1 MSISASLAPRP
12 LGPAMV
18 RGLRGLCPNC
28 GEGRLFGRFLKPV
41 MACAACGENLEGQR
55 SDDLPPYVTI
65 MIVGH
70 LIVPAVLAVEMS
82 ANPWS
87 LWVNFAVWL
96 PLTLVM
102 TLAMMQPVKGAII
115 AMQWAL
121 RLHGFDPKGD
131 IHDAP
136 MKTGPLRT
144 AATTAVKDHA
154 S

>member
-1 MSISASLAPRP
+1 MSISMTLAERP
-12 LGPAMV
+12 TGPAM
-18 RGLRGLCPNC
+18 LRGFRSRCPQC

-41 MACAACGENLEGQR
+41 MACASCGENLEGQR

-70 LIVPAVLAVEMS
+70 VIVPAVLAVEMS
-82 ANPWS
+82 ASPWS
-87 LWVNFAVWL
+87 LWVNFMVWL

-102 TLAMMQPVKGAII
+102 TLALMQPVKGAII

-136 MKTGPLRT
+136 MKS
-144 AATTAVKDHA
+144 AALKSAP
-154 S
+154 

>member
-1 MSISASLAPRP
+1 MSISATLAPRP
-12 LGPAMV
+12 LGEAM
-18 RGLRGLCPNC
+18 LRGFRCRCPHC

-41 MACAACGENLEGQR
+41 MTCASCGENVEGQR

-70 LIVPAVLAVEMS
+70 VIVPAVLAVEMS

-87 LWVNFAVWL
+87 IWVNFVVWL

-102 TLAMMQPVKGAII
+102 TLALMQPVKGAII

-136 MKTGPLRT
+136 MKKLPIKS
-144 AATTAVKDHA
+144 AP
-154 S
+154 